1 MALVGYH
8 ASHEQFPPDAL
19 LRLVRRAEDAGF
31 GAAMCSDHFHPWSA
45 AQGNSGHAWTWLG
58 AAMAA
63 TALPFG
69 VVNAPVGRYHPA
81 VIAQAAATLAIMH
94 GDRFWL
100 AVGSGEALNESITGQ
115 PWPPKDVRNA
125 RLQEAADVIR
135 ALWRGEEVSHF
146 GEITVDRAR
155 LYSLPAT
162 PPLLFAAALSPETA
176 RWAGGWADGLITIS
190 QPRDKL
196 RAVIDAFREG
206 GGEGKPVRLQVKL
219 SWAADEAEARDGALE
234 QWRTNI
240 FESTVSEDLR
250 TPGQFEAAAK
260 FVRAEDVA
268 KSVRIST
275 DLQRHVAW
283 LHEDLESGA
292 DQLLLH
298 NVNRAQEAFIDAF
311 GSKVL
316 PALGEARAP

>member
-1 MALVGYH
+1 MEP
-8 ASHEQFPPDAL
+8 ASIGRTGLPTTSVKSSNASAPP
-19 LRLVRRAEDAGF
+19 E
-31 GAAMCSDHFHPWSA
+31 
-45 AQGNSGHAWTWLG
+45 
-58 AAMAA
+58 
-63 TALPFG
+63 
-69 VVNAPVGRYHPA
+69 
-81 VIAQAAATLAIMH
+81 
-94 GDRFWL
+94 
-100 AVGSGEALNESITGQ
+100 
-115 PWPPKDVRNA
+115 
-125 RLQEAADVIR
+125 
-135 ALWRGEEVSHF
+135 
-146 GEITVDRAR
+146 
-155 LYSLPAT
+155 SLPAT

-268 KSVRIST
+268 KSVRISA

-283 LHEDLESGA
+283 LQEDLESGA

-311 GSKVL
+311 GSEVV